1 MLRAASD
8 LQLQER
14 RIAEAWCEAAH
25 VPTRSEVDELQ
36 RTVTELRREL
46 RMLRRSTEPHAT
58 AAPAVAA
65 VTVRKAR
72 PSAKRTRS

>member
-8 LQLQER
+8 RHLQER

-36 RTVTELRREL
+36 RT
-46 RMLRRSTEPHAT
+46 
-58 AAPAVAA
+58 
-65 VTVRKAR
+65 
-72 PSAKRTRS
+72 